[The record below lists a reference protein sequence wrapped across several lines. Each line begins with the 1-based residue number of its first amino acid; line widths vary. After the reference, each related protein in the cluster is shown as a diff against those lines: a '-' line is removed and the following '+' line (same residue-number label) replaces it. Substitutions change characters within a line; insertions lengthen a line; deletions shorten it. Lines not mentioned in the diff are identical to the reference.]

1 VREDPVTDPKDPDA
15 RTDPTDPNDPN
26 DPNDLGDLDLGQ
38 FVGDPPAGDAH
49 PGDFVSSDQSSP
61 AGTDEPEQPTE
72 EER

>member
-1 VREDPVTDPKDPDA
+1 VREDPVIDPKDPDA
-15 RTDPTDPNDPN
+15 RTDPTDPN

-61 AGTDEPEQPTE
+61 ADSDGPEQPTE